1 MNTITMSSLALP
13 LMAALLTGTTQSMAD
28 ERIDGILNNTCN
40 ICHTAGVA
48 GAPKLDDKEAW
59 ASRLEKGD
67 DALLATVKQG
77 LNGMPPM
84 GSCMDCTDEELATL
98 IGLMTANVR

>member
-1 MNTITMSSLALP
+1 MNTTTMSTLALP

-28 ERIDGILNNTCN
+28 ERIDDILNNTCN

-67 DALLATVKQG
+67 EALLASVKNG
-77 LNGMPPM
+77 LNAMPPM
-84 GSCMDCTDEELATL
+84 GTCMDCTDEDLATL